1 MLDRIDWTDASIS
14 QPVVTDLDPRSFL
27 LTPSEVERLKED
39 FHILMSRYRSSK
51 CRVRSQRKA
60 CCARVLVMRMKNEFS
75 HEWKCSMAYSKSLS
89 ATDVNQVQNGKP
101 DYLFCLIR

>member
-1 MLDRIDWTDASIS
+1 
-14 QPVVTDLDPRSFL
+14 
-27 LTPSEVERLKED
+27 
-39 FHILMSRYRSSK
+39 MSRYRSSK

-75 HEWKCSMAYSKSLS
+75 HESGNVQWHIPSRYQ
-89 ATDVNQVQNGKP
+89 QVHNGKP